1 MSTISIPMVVIASI
15 SIYVGLYHLGLYL
28 RRRQH
33 RVDLAF
39 ALTCFVNGVYDIFC
53 GGLYNATSVANGVQ
67 WQRLQFITLALLN
80 ITFLWFILV
89 YTHQKPQMT
98 AYAITA
104 FLTIA
109 MFVQAIDRSELTWV
123 VNPPA
128 IKEMS
133 LPFGLKVIYYEATL
147 GIFTTIM
154 GLMGLVVATYILWI
168 GIRYYRQ
175 GHKRES
181 TPLLIALC
189 FMYLTALND
198 TAISD
203 GLYQF
208 VYTIEYGYIAM
219 ILLMANSL
227 SNIII
232 EATGTK
238 ESLIESEERFRTIV
252 ENSHAGIITI
262 NNNFQISYVNDQLCK
277 IAGYIRDEMIGKD
290 FRLFLDDKSRQGV
303 ADMYIRRQRGQSV
316 PPRYELTI
324 IRKNGINR
332 IMEMSAATTALSTG
346 EVRTIGQLLDV
357 TERKQAEEAL
367 KQANLVVENS
377 PAVLF
382 RWGVS
387 EGWPVEMVSKNV
399 TQFGYTPEELLS
411 RAIPFASLVHPQDL
425 ERVGREV
432 KEYTNSGVDH
442 FNQEYRIVT
451 PQGEV
456 RWVDDR
462 TAIERNADGKVTNY
476 QGIVFDITERKQ
488 LAHENEERRKY
499 LESIFASV
507 PDAIITSNT
516 EHHISEWNPGA
527 ERLFGFT
534 KEEAVGRVID
544 ELITGTDPYAKSEA
558 VGWTQHIQKSV
569 SIPPTETIRYRKDGS
584 PVDVVVSV
592 SPIQIGEEWHGVVA
606 VYTDITERKRAEA
619 ALRRDIDERK
629 RVEVERE
636 NLIKELETRNAELER
651 FTYIVSHDLRS
662 PLVTIR
668 GFLGYLEKN
677 VSLGNTDQVKADISR
692 IATATNKMQRML
704 TELLD
709 LSRIGR
715 MMNPSEKIDFSEL
728 VQEAIELVRMHIEA
742 RGIQLNVAA
751 NLPSVYGDRARIL
764 EVIQNLMD
772 NACKFMGDQPDPII
786 DIGIHEITMSREI
799 TFFVR
804 DNGIGIDP
812 QFHERIFGIFNK
824 LDIHTDGTGVG
835 LALAKR
841 IVEEHGGRIWV
852 ESQGKGTGSTF
863 YFTLPAPPNEA
874 NKN

>member
-1 MSTISIPMVVIASI
+1 MNTISIPIVVIASI
-15 SIYVGLYHLGLYL
+15 SFYVGFYHLGLYL

-39 ALTCFVNGVYDIFC
+39 ALTCFANGVYDIFC
-53 GGLYNATSVANGVQ
+53 AGLYNTTSVAEGVQ

-89 YTHQKPQMT
+89 YTHQNPQKA

-104 FLTIA
+104 FLMIA
-109 MFVQAIDRSELTWV
+109 MFVQALDRSNLTWL
-123 VNPPA
+123 VNQPA
-128 IKEMS
+128 IKAML
-133 LPFGLKVIYYEATL
+133 LPFGLKVTYYEATL

-168 GIRYYRQ
+168 GIRYYRR
-175 GHKRES
+175 GYRRES

-189 FMYLTALND
+189 FMYLTAIND

-227 SNIII
+227 SNIIV

-238 ESLIESEERFRTIV
+238 ESLVESEERFRTIV

-262 NNNFQISYVNDQLCK
+262 NNNFQITYVNDQLNK
-277 IAGYIRDEMIGKD
+277 ITGYSRDEMIGKD
-290 FRLFLDDKSRQGV
+290 FRLFLDDESRQGV
-303 ADMYIRRQRGQSV
+303 ADMYIRRQRGQTVS
-316 PPRYELTI
+316 PRYELTI
-324 IRKNGINR
+324 IRKDGKKR

-357 TERKQAEEAL
+357 TERKQAEGAL

-377 PAVLF
+377 PVVLF
-382 RWGVS
+382 KWGVS
-387 EGWPVEMVSKNV
+387 EGWPVEMASKNV
-399 TQFGYTPEELLS
+399 TQFGYTSEELLS
-411 RAIPFASLVHPQDL
+411 GAIPFASLVHPQDL

-432 KEYTNSGVDH
+432 QEYSASGVDH

-462 TAIERNADGKVTNY
+462 TAIERDTDGKVTNY
-476 QGIVFDITERKQ
+476 QGIVFDITERKH
-488 LAHENEERRKY
+488 LAYENEERRKY

-507 PDAIITSNT
+507 PDAIVTSDT
-516 EHHISEWNPGA
+516 DHHISEWNPGA
-527 ERLFGFT
+527 ERLFGYT

-544 ELITGTDPYAKSEA
+544 ELITGTDTRAKNEA
-558 VGWTQHIQKSV
+558 VGWTQHIQKRI
-569 SIPPTETIRYRKDGS
+569 SIPPTETIRYKKDGS
-584 PVDVVVSV
+584 PVDVIVSV
-592 SPIQIGEEWHGVVA
+592 SPIQIGEDWHGVVA
-606 VYTDITERKRAEA
+606 VYTNITERKRAEA

-677 VSLGNTDQVKADISR
+677 VSLGNTDQVKADIGR

-715 MMNPSEKIDFSEL
+715 MMNPSEST
-728 VQEAIELVRMHIEA
+728 
-742 RGIQLNVAA
+742 
-751 NLPSVYGDRARIL
+751 
-764 EVIQNLMD
+764 
-772 NACKFMGDQPDPII
+772 NAYRSP
-786 DIGIHEITMSREI
+786 
-799 TFFVR
+799 R
-804 DNGIGIDP
+804 DSI
-812 QFHERIFGIFNK
+812 K
-824 LDIHTDGTGVG
+824 CC
-835 LALAKR
+835 
-841 IVEEHGGRIWV
+841 
-852 ESQGKGTGSTF
+852 S
-863 YFTLPAPPNEA
+863 
-874 NKN
+874 